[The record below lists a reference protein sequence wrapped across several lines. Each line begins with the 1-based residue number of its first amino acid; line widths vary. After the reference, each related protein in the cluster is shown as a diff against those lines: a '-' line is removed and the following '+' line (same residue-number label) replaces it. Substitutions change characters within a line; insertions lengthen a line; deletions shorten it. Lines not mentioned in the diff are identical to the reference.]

1 MCLYELNAPR
11 LFRARWSG
19 WAHSL
24 ERIDIQFKEIR
35 MKIHIDQIL
44 LSATLFLFIC
54 VDFAGII
61 QIIRFGALTN
71 VPSSIGR
78 WFLYV
83 GKLHQNLPIHSR
95 IIIELYSFYL
105 IVLTLQLHSE
115 YYMFF
120 LWSSKR
126 LPEINFQ
133 NSRLLSTSHFCWNL
147 IILIRI
153 SITLCFHLKTFFQ
166 KKYSNLFQLWI

>member
-95 IIIELYSFYL
+95 IIIELLYSFYL

-115 YYMFF
+115 YYMFC
-120 LWSSKR
+120 LLLNVPSC
-126 LPEINFQ
+126 I
-133 NSRLLSTSHFCWNL
+133 SR
-147 IILIRI
+147 
-153 SITLCFHLKTFFQ
+153 
-166 KKYSNLFQLWI
+166 